1 MTSLNRRAAVRA
13 ASLAT
18 VVTVTGASAAEAS
31 LRYQMNPQRTVRP
44 PRGTTRKV
52 VPAPAVAAQGTTE
65 ILWGEPSVKLSF
77 AGHRGA
83 SISNAALNV
92 TANMRGIP
100 TTLTIAND
108 GNRALPAGTQVLVR
122 SVLVDDAGLVT
133 GTRQPVLVIG
143 ANNRLDGLIGFSQ
156 RSDAS
161 VLTLAQG
168 LAPGAT
174 LTVDMKLELAAS
186 LRQNQVRQVQ
196 MLALTTVSFQQFG
209 YFEAQSPEALMSA
222 L

>member
-18 VVTVTGASAAEAS
+18 VATVTGASAAEAS
-31 LRYQMNPQRTVRP
+31 LRYQMMPQRTVRP
-44 PRGTTRKV
+44 SGGATRQV
-52 VPAPAVAAQGTTE
+52 APAPAVVVQGTTE
-65 ILWGEPSVKLSF
+65 ILWDEPSVKLSF

-83 SISNAALNV
+83 SISNAARTV
-92 TANMRGIP
+92 TAHLRQVP
-100 TTLTIAND
+100 VSLTIAND
-108 GNRALPAGTQVLVR
+108 GNRALPAGAEVLVR

-133 GTRQPVLVIG
+133 GSRQPVLVVG
-143 ANNRLDGLIGFSQ
+143 AHNRLNGLIGFSQ
-156 RSDAS
+156 RPDAS
-161 VLTLAQG
+161 VMTLPRG

-174 LTVDMKLELAAS
+174 LTVDMKLELAAR
-186 LRQNQVRQVQ
+186 LTQKQVRQVQ
-196 MLALTTVSFQQFG
+196 LLAVTTVSFHHFG